1 MKTPA
6 KTNASRLL
14 DKQKIKYELLAYEVD
29 ESDLSAATLATKLG
43 QNIRQIFKTLV
54 LRGHNNG
61 IFVCVIPGN
70 EEVDLKLSDR
80 DDCHEGAV
88 TFNRLY
94 PGRLYT
100 NWYEKA
106 VSRIYSRKLSA
117 IRHNLYQCREKRF
130 TIKIIPARCYY
141 RQSGPGCQADYF
153 GQLNIAALLP
163 RLI

>member
-70 EEVDLKLSDR
+70 EEVDLKLAAKVSGNKKAEMIAMKELLPLTGYIR
-80 DDCHEGAV
+80 GGCTPIGMKKQFPVFIHESCLQFD
-88 TFNRLY
+88 T
-94 PGRLYT
+94 
-100 NWYEKA
+100 
-106 VSRIYSRKLSA
+106 IYISAGKRGLQLKLSPHDVITA
-117 IRHNLYQCREKRF
+117 SQ
-130 TIKIIPARCYY
+130 ARV
-141 RQSGPGCQADYF
+141 A
-153 GQLNIAALLP
+153 
-163 RLI
+163 RLITSAS